1 MTADPDLALQ
11 TYDIQGS
18 LQKDSQVTVFIVLEN
33 QSNSFLKSMELNV
46 LDSLNTKLAR
56 PEGSSVHDGVPVP
69 FQLPPGAQQLVSRAQ
84 WSLGIPSGLSSF
96 LSHLL
101 PSFLGVPTYLL
112 LGGWLGPSWDCL
124 ALLLRPA
131 YPLPL
136 FLSLS
141 HSPLSLPHQASPTK
155 PSSCSPFRALSWPRN
170 SRGPCPLLLRYVGPE
185 VAERPAPSH
194 PHHSEHTQNPG
205 LVVQRASEA
214 LDGSCSQNTWMYL
227 SSKALPHSLT
237 LLPS

>member
-1 MTADPDLALQ
+1 MGPPGPTMTADPSLALQ

-69 FQLPPGAQQLVSRAQ
+69 FQLPPGEWWLVSRGQ
-84 WSLGIPSGLSSF
+84 WSLGVPLGLSSC

-112 LGGWLGPSWDCL
+112 LRGWLGPSWACL

-131 YPLPL
+131 YPLPRPSS
-136 FLSLS
+136 SL
-141 HSPLSLPHQASPTK
+141 LSLPHQASPTK
-155 PSSCSPFRALSWPRN
+155 LSLCSPFRALSWPRN
-170 SRGPCPLLLRYVGPE
+170 SRGPCLLLLRYVGPE
-185 VAERPAPSH
+185 AAERPAA
-194 PHHSEHTQNPG
+194 PHLRSSELTQNPG
-205 LVVQRASEA
+205 PVV
-214 LDGSCSQNTWMYL
+214 
-227 SSKALPHSLT
+227 PHFSLIT
-237 LLPS
+237 CPN